1 MHKKRFLIL
10 SGLFVV
16 LVALSFVFS
25 QDLLAANP
33 ASGNYGLDATANS
46 AGLPMNKDLPGVI
59 GNILGSALSLISVL
73 FFGLMI
79 YGGIT
84 WMLARGKSENT
95 QKALDT
101 IIAAVIGIVVVLAAY
116 AITNFVFSNV
126 ISGAGGATTSNNG
139 GAGGSSPGGVGG
151 AGGTTAPITPTTV
164 TAVGASC
171 SSNAGCTGSG
181 QLCNSGSCAIAECNA
196 EQPCTG
202 GEKMCDTDIT
212 WKCVTQSCSSSIDCP
227 SGYSCPAGGGNCF
240 SVEF

>member
-139 GAGGSSPGGVGG
+139 GAGGSSPGGV
-151 AGGTTAPITPTTV
+151 
-164 TAVGASC
+164 
-171 SSNAGCTGSG
+171 
-181 QLCNSGSCAIAECNA
+181 
-196 EQPCTG
+196 
-202 GEKMCDTDIT
+202 
-212 WKCVTQSCSSSIDCP
+212 
-227 SGYSCPAGGGNCF
+227 
-240 SVEF
+240 